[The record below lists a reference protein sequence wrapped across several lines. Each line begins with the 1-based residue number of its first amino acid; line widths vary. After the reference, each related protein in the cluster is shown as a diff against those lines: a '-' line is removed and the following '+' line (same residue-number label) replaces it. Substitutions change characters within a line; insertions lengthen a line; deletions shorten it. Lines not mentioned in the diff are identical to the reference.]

1 MFGMEF
7 NKLLEI
13 NGVNIKRIP
22 TLNALAKYPVT
33 LFPVS
38 RTAGAMQDQ
47 IFDLLMDATIRR
59 GDGII
64 LSSVQKE
71 YKDEISKFIQRGEP
85 IKFVYQGF
93 PFKCHNPV
101 ETLRRTPDLGELA
114 CFQRLMDINETVKQ
128 IYSPGVTFTILTEG
142 NSYKN
147 LFGASQKELEVYQN
161 RCEYFTRLI
170 EAEKL
175 IKFIDFL
182 DLVENKGK
190 FLKLCQKEENYI
202 ETNEIEHFV
211 PVMMRSLP
219 IINKVSF
226 EDLLVVF
233 GFGDNSQNLTN
244 FEKEF
249 AHYIKDAAKELAIKY
264 LAIQKA
270 KKNLDVVGSRFQGSL
285 YISTTVKPDRYSF
298 HPIHRKTR
306 LFSHHG
312 VPILGSDKV
321 DIVYLGEVIT
331 SPEIYTA
338 VYCGDDIEDAP
349 FYFLKGKQH
358 MVNRYDKLEK

>member
-1 MFGMEF
+1 
-7 NKLLEI
+7 
-13 NGVNIKRIP
+13 
-22 TLNALAKYPVT
+22 
-33 LFPVS
+33 
-38 RTAGAMQDQ
+38 
-47 IFDLLMDATIRR
+47 
-59 GDGII
+59 
-64 LSSVQKE
+64 
-71 YKDEISKFIQRGEP
+71 
-85 IKFVYQGF
+85 
-93 PFKCHNPV
+93 
-101 ETLRRTPDLGELA
+101 
-114 CFQRLMDINETVKQ
+114 
-128 IYSPGVTFTILTEG
+128 
-142 NSYKN
+142 
-147 LFGASQKELEVYQN
+147 
-161 RCEYFTRLI
+161 LI

-306 LFSHHG
+306 LFPHHG